1 MAEAADHQWRNAVET
16 EIALLKVGMTEV
28 KNDVSAFRD
37 EWRTKAEE
45 DRKAHRSARMTFPQ
59 IAGMLFGTVTT
70 TAVLLGGLMYLINV
84 SASSVRSDL
93 TSQVASSKQSAEA
106 ANAQTGLAV
115 RGMADGVTALN
126 TAIQQVQRE
135 QAADRVKLGL
145 VEQSARNSSSFID
158 KAQGFDAFMAAHEE
172 RLKALEQNVR
182 EIAARRPP
190 S

>member
-1 MAEAADHQWRNAVET
+1 MTAISDQQWRTNVET
-16 EIALLKVGMTEV
+16 EIVLLKAGMTEV

-45 DRKAHRSARMTFPQ
+45 DRRAHRSARLTFPQ
-59 IAGMLFGTVTT
+59 ISAMLFGTVTT

-93 TSQVASSKQSAEA
+93 TNQVASTKQSSEA
-106 ANAQTGLAV
+106 SAAQIGLTV

-126 TAIQQVQRE
+126 TSFQQMQRE

-145 VEQSARNSSSFID
+145 VEQSARANTAFID

-172 RLKALEQNVR
+172 RLKALEL
-182 EIAARRPP
+182 IARDTASRRPP
-190 S
+190 